1 MIDAQGATLDPSV
14 KAMLGGVNGEDV
26 NARLA
31 ELGVTPADM
40 LQRIMGEPELAAAI
54 QKPKVMQAIMEMQTN
69 PMAFGDYQ
77 VGWGRGGGRVEARE
91 GGVAGE

>member
-69 PMAFGDYQ
+69 PMAFMDYQ
-77 VGWGRGGGRVEARE
+77 VGRGRGGGRVEARE